1 MDEATFHQHM
11 SELYAKQGRRPQ
23 RPCDVGLQE
32 WKNRHRISA
41 KLTPDHYSQLMAF
54 CRDHGLN
61 VNSGLRE
68 ILNTYFQ
75 ANA

>member
-1 MDEATFHQHM
+1 MNEAAFHQQM
-11 SELYAKQGRRPQ
+11 SELYARQGRRTQ
-23 RPCDVGLQE
+23 RPFGVGEEE

-54 CRDHGLN
+54 CRKHGLN
-61 VNSGLRE
+61 VNSGLRQ
-68 ILNTYFQ
+68 ILNTYFE

>member
-1 MDEATFHQHM
+1 MDEATFHQQM
-11 SELYAKQGRRPQ
+11 SELYAKQGQRAW
-23 RPCDVGLQE
+23 RPCGVNPED

-54 CRDHGLN
+54 CREHGLN
-61 VNSGLRE
+61 VNSGLRQ